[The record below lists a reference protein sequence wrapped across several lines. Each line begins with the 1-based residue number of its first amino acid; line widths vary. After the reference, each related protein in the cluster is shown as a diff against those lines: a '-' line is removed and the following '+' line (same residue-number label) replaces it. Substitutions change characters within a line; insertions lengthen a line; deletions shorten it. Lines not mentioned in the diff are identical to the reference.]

1 MPLVYNKLDRFHMLD
16 VFRRSAQNRVV
27 KGLMLI
33 LVLTFVLWGVGDIIR
48 KHNKVVAFKVGNI
61 EYTDLDWHKAFQQYV
76 QRMSAQ
82 FQKHITPDEIREN
95 NLHMVILNQLINSFL
110 IQEESRDLGIIVSDD
125 MVKYELATIPELQ
138 TNGSFDREKFQ
149 YMLRSSSQ
157 TEDEFIK
164 NFKTDIA
171 QQNLIMS
178 LTLNREVSKSLINN
192 LMEASNSL
200 HNAQIVKIAFN
211 DIKVSETPKDEDL
224 QTIYKQ
230 NIAKFSFPEK
240 RNLSYIQFGL
250 NDIKTDENVSDQLLQ
265 EQYESKKAI
274 FTEPEKRKVQQMV
287 FKDESQAQD
296 ALRMLQE
303 GSTFAT
309 VAKKFFPNQKNF
321 SMGEVSAQG
330 FDKDIAD
337 GIFSTEVGKNSRI
350 IQSPLG
356 FHIFLIESNTPT
368 KIRTFAEVRDAV
380 KKQYIEDARF
390 EALSKTAQDIDIMIA
405 AGSDLSSIAEKHG
418 LKIGSVKEFVDSGE
432 QKDKIA
438 QNPVFRQLA
447 VTTEERH
454 ASLVTPLSG
463 QDQFIVV
470 SVDAVAKQPAQ
481 PFDEVKDKVR
491 AIWLAMKQAEIASTT
506 ANNVYSK
513 LSNGGKIEDIVKE
526 FKLTTPQT
534 VAVSFLNPKAS
545 DYPDN
550 VIEAV
555 LAEESNKA
563 TRPIADDKKNY
574 YIAYVTS
581 ISKAP
586 TQPQSEQTDKL
597 SAQLQQQ
604 APNEIILQYLAHLR
618 KKHKVEVYDEVINTV
633 IKQKS

>member
-1 MPLVYNKLDRFHMLD
+1 ML
-16 VFRRSAQNRVV
+16 
-27 KGLMLI
+27 L

-48 KHNKVVAFKVGNI
+48 KHNKVLAFKVGNI

-95 NLHMVILNQLINSFL
+95 NLHIVILNQLINSFL

-138 TNGSFDREKFQ
+138 TNGTFDREKFQ
-149 YMLRSSSQ
+149 YMLRSSGQ

-164 NFKTDIA
+164 NFKNDIA

-178 LTLNREVSKSLINN
+178 LTLNREVSKSLVNT
-192 LMEASNSL
+192 LLEASNSL

-211 DIKVSETPKDEDL
+211 DIKVSETPKEEDL
-224 QTIYKQ
+224 QQIYQQ

-250 NDIKTDENVSDQLLQ
+250 NDIKTDENVSDQILQ

-287 FKDESQAQD
+287 FKEESQAQD

-330 FDKDIAD
+330 FDKEIAD
-337 GIFSTEVGKNSRI
+337 GIFSTAVGKNSRI

-356 FHIFLIESNTPT
+356 YHIFMIESNTPT
-368 KIRTFAEVRDAV
+368 KTKTFAEVRDTV
-380 KKQYIEDARF
+380 KKQYLEDARF
-390 EALSKTAQDIDIMIA
+390 EALSKMAQDIDAMIA
-405 AGSDLSSIAEKHG
+405 AGSDLTSIGEKHG
-418 LKIGSVKEFVDSGE
+418 LTVGSVKEFTDTGE
-432 QKDKIA
+432 QKEKIA

-447 VTTEERH
+447 VTTEDRH

-470 SVDAVAKQPAQ
+470 SVDEVAKQPPQDFA
-481 PFDEVKDKVR
+481 DVKDKVQ
-491 AIWLAMKQAEIASTT
+491 AMWQALKQDQIASTT

-513 LSNGGKIEDIVKE
+513 LVSGEKIGDVVKE

-534 VAVSFLNPKAS
+534 VAVSYLNPKAA

-550 VIEAV
+550 VIEAL
-555 LAEESNKA
+555 LAEDSNKA
-563 TRPIADDKKNY
+563 TRPISDDKKNY

-586 TQPQSEQTDKL
+586 ARPQPEQTDKL
-597 SAQLQQQ
+597 TSQLQQQ
-604 APNEIILQYLAHLR
+604 IPNEIILQYLAHLR
-618 KKHKVEVYDEVINTV
+618 KKHNVEVYDDVINTV

>member
-1 MPLVYNKLDRFHMLD
+1 MLD
-16 VFRRSAQNRVV
+16 VFRRSAQNRIV
-27 KGLMLI
+27 KALMLI

-48 KHNKVVAFKVGNI
+48 KHNKVVAFRVGNI
-61 EYTDLDWHKAFQQYV
+61 EYTELDWHKAFQQYI

-95 NLHMVILNQLINSFL
+95 NLHIVILNQLINSFL

-125 MVKYELATIPELQ
+125 MVKYELSSIPELQ
-138 TNGSFDREKFQ
+138 TNGSFDKEKFQ
-149 YMLRSSSQ
+149 YMLRSSGQ
-157 TEDEFIK
+157 TEDEFIN
-164 NFKTDIA
+164 NFKNDIS

-178 LTLNREVSKSLINN
+178 LTLNREVSKSLVNT
-192 LMEASNSL
+192 LLEASNSL
-200 HNAQIVKIAFN
+200 HNAQIVKIAVN
-211 DIKVSETPKDEDL
+211 DIKVSESPKEEDL
-224 QTIYKQ
+224 QQVYQQ
-230 NIAKFSFPEK
+230 NIDKFSFPEK

-250 NDIKTDENVSDQLLQ
+250 KDIKTDENVSDQILQ
-265 EQYESKKAI
+265 EQYDSKKAI

-287 FKDESQAQD
+287 FKEEAQAQD

-303 GSTFAT
+303 GNTFAT

-337 GIFSTEVGKNSRI
+337 GIFSTEVGKNSKI

-356 FHIFLIESNTPT
+356 YHIFMIESNTPT
-368 KIRTFAEVRDAV
+368 KTKTFAEVKDAV

-390 EALSKTAQDIDIMIA
+390 EALSKMAQDIDAMIA
-405 AGSDLSSIAEKHG
+405 AGSDLTSIGEKYG
-418 LKIGSVKEFVDSGE
+418 LTVGAVKEFTDSGE
-432 QKDKIA
+432 QKEKIA

-447 VTTEERH
+447 VSTEDRH

-470 SVDAVAKQPAQ
+470 SVDETAKQPPQA
-481 PFDEVKDKVR
+481 FAEVKDKVK
-491 AIWLAMKQAEIASTT
+491 AIWLSLKQDQLASNT
-506 ANNVYSK
+506 ANSVYSK
-513 LSNGGKIEDIVKE
+513 LVSGEKIDDIVKE

-534 VAVSFLNPKAS
+534 VAVSYLNPKAA

-550 VIEAV
+550 VIEA
-555 LAEESNKA
+555 LLTEETNKA

-586 TQPQSEQTDKL
+586 ARPQSEQTDKF

-604 APNEIILQYLAHLR
+604 IPNEIILQYLAHLR